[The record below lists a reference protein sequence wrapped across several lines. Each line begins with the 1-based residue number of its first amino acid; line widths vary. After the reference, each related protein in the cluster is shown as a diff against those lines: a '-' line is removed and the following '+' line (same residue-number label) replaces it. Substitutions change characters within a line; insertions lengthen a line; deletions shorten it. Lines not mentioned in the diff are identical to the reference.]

1 MRRNKNMSMK
11 KKTLAGAI
19 AASLA
24 GGGFTFGRMTQGDH
38 AQADPVEGKTA
49 VVTTPSGRALPSFA
63 NLAAQASP
71 SVAFVKVV
79 SVEKAAQDGPG
90 FGFPPN
96 PFGEH
101 SPFPFHS
108 PFPPGGRRQGSGS
121 GFVIRQDGIILTNN
135 HVVDDAKEITVT
147 LSDKQEYAA

>member
-1 MRRNKNMSMK
+1 MRRNENMSMK
-11 KKTLAGAI
+11 KKALTGAI

-24 GGGFTFGRMTQGDH
+24 VGGFTFGRVTQGDRV
-38 AQADPVEGKTA
+38 QADPMEGKTA
-49 VVTTPSGRALPSFA
+49 AVTTPSGRALPSFA

-71 SVAFVKVV
+71 SVVFVKVV

-90 FGFPPN
+90 FGFPN

-108 PFPPGGRRQGSGS
+108 PFPPGGGRRQGSGS

-135 HVVDDAKEITVT
+135 HVVEDAKEITVT
-147 LSDKQEYAA
+147 LTDKQ